1 MHFLNKIIA
10 FELYKNLM
18 GMRRKKL
25 DPSSHPPNRTV
36 GCLFQKTFPSL
47 LDYRHTNRSK
57 VPTLPN
63 ARSCASP
70 SRLLPLKKL
79 DYGK

>member
-1 MHFLNKIIA
+1 
-10 FELYKNLM
+10 M

-25 DPSSHPPNRTV
+25 DPSSHLPNRTV

-79 DYGK
+79 DYDK

>member
-1 MHFLNKIIA
+1 
-10 FELYKNLM
+10 M

-63 ARSCASP
+63 ARSSASP

-79 DYGK
+79 DYDK